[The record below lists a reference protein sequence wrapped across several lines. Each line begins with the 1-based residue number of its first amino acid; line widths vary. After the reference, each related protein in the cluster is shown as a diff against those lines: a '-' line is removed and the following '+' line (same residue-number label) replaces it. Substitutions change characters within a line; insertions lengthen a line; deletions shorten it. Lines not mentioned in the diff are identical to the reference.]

1 MQTNRVLF
9 DMNVVI
15 VNCGM
20 GSRVLSIARSCGI
33 CGGTIIIGRGTVRN
47 SILKFLELDE
57 SRKEIVMVISNRR
70 SGCTFLDKVFKE
82 LKLSRQGNGIA
93 FSIPVIDVMGT
104 KNCMGDIEQECKGE
118 NDMFLYNSIFVIV
131 DKGNAQTVVDVA
143 NEAGA
148 RGATII
154 NARGA
159 GVHETEKI
167 FAIEIEPEKEIVLL
181 LVDSVKT
188 QNVCDHISENLEL
201 DEPGNGIMFVQG
213 VNKVY
218 GLY

>member
-1 MQTNRVLF
+1 MNTNKIIY
-9 DMNVVI
+9 DMNIII
-15 VNCGM
+15 VNCGI
-20 GSRVLSIARSCGI
+20 GSKALSIARECGI
-33 CGGTIIIGRGTVRN
+33 CGGTIIIGRGTVKN
-47 SILKFLELDE
+47 SFLKFFELDQ
-57 SRKEIVMVISNRR
+57 SRKEIIMVISDRKA
-70 SGCTFLDKVFKE
+70 GCAFLERAYKE
-82 LKLSRQGNGIA
+82 LKLHKQGNGIA
-93 FSIPVIDVMGT
+93 FSIPVTGVIGT
-104 KNCMGDIEQECKGE
+104 KNCMGDIKEDCKGE
-118 NDMFLYNSIFVIV
+118 MDMILYNSIFVIV
-131 DKGNAQTVVDVA
+131 EKGNAQTVVDTA

-181 LVDSVKT
+181 LVDSENT
-188 QNVCDHISENLEL
+188 QKVCENISENLKLE
-201 DEPGNGIMFVQG
+201 EPGKGIMFVQG